1 MEKHLY
7 IVSYKGKSKYG
18 AIGDF
23 CAELTL
29 SNKWGVGDMDI
40 VAKSREEKGNLK
52 SAVIT
57 SIFYAGEVE

>member
-7 IVSYKGKSKYG
+7 VVSYKGKNKHG

-29 SNKWGVGDMDI
+29 SNKWGIGDMDL
-40 VAKSREEKGNLK
+40 VARSLEEKGNLK
-52 SAVIT
+52 SAIIT
-57 SIFYAGEVE
+57 SVFYAGEDE